1 MIAQQ
6 HQLGLFWT
14 VTFGAPRKVHPVTGS
29 PKGFS
34 SVLAEETS
42 HALCEYDILRPPILK
57 NRVDIA

>member
-6 HQLGLFWT
+6 HQLGLYWT
-14 VTFGAPRKVHPVTGS
+14 DTLGAPRKVHPVTGS

-34 SVLAEETS
+34 SVLAEETA
-42 HALCEYDILRPPILK
+42 HASCEYNILRPPILK